1 MSQMNQDRGFP
12 IREHIS
18 SCKLQKCKSLFTFL
32 LMLHFASLVK
42 TQGVVELRSIKGLDI
57 LLRQTHLNVFAVICT
72 ESVVSHTNIN
82 IIAISNE
89 LKQNLLGKWRLFTSA
104 QAGQTY
110 LKLFD
115 EHIHRQND
123 GCR

>member
-1 MSQMNQDRGFP
+1 
-12 IREHIS
+12 
-18 SCKLQKCKSLFTFL
+18 
-32 LMLHFASLVK
+32 MLHFASLVK

-72 ESVVSHTNIN
+72 ESVVSYTNIN